1 MPKTIIVYYRYHSSS
16 NILSFYLSAFVGN
29 LKAMD
34 IFQRKVILEDAIE
47 YKLFLVQADSLSSKQ
62 TEERL
67 RSLVEEILANVAP
80 LLIQYIWQHQPFN
93 LKYHPEKG
101 TTLPSH

>member
-1 MPKTIIVYYRYHSSS
+1 
-16 NILSFYLSAFVGN
+16 
-29 LKAMD
+29 MD

-47 YKLFLVQADSLSSKQ
+47 YKFFLVQADSLSSKQ

-67 RSLVEEILANVAP
+67 RNLVEEILAKVAP

-101 TTLPSH
+101 TTLSSH